1 MIFESEL
8 IPGVLLKRY
17 KRFFV
22 DIKVKGKII
31 KAHCPNTGSMMGLL
45 EKGNKGYLSGYEK
58 AQLISS
64 DTQELR
70 AGDLLAVNIL
80 SAANGVVQVTPLCS

>member
-1 MIFESEL
+1 ML
-8 IPGVLLKRY
+8 
-17 KRFFV
+17 
-22 DIKVKGKII
+22 
-31 KAHCPNTGSMMGLL
+31 LL

-80 SAANGVVQVTPLCS
+80 SAANGVVQVTPLGS

>member
-1 MIFESEL
+1 ML
-8 IPGVLLKRY
+8 
-17 KRFFV
+17 
-22 DIKVKGKII
+22 
-31 KAHCPNTGSMMGLL
+31 LL

-58 AQLISS
+58 AKLVSS

>member
-1 MIFESEL
+1 MPQLDRSL
-8 IPGVLLKRY
+8 IKKRVSALRQSGNEQLAKHLKR
-17 KRFFV
+17 RV
-22 DIKVKGKII
+22 GTAD
-31 KAHCPNTGSMMGLL
+31 MLLL

>member
-1 MIFESEL
+1 MPQLDRSL
-8 IPGVLLKRY
+8 IKQRVFALRQSGNKQLANYLKR
-17 KRFFV
+17 RV
-22 DIKVKGKII
+22 GTAD
-31 KAHCPNTGSMMGLL
+31 MLLL

-58 AQLISS
+58 AQLVSS
-64 DTQELR
+64 DKHEPR